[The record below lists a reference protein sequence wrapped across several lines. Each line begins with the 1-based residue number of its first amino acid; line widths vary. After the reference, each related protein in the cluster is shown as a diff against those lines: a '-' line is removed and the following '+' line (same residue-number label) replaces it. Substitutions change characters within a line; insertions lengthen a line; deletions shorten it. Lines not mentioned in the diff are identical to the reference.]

1 MANKKFMADNPT
13 PGGKKN
19 RMKGDL
25 YSDGKGSV
33 GKPAGPGG
41 ISGKRLVKAGGK
53 SGGKK

>member
-1 MANKKFMADNPT
+1 MFSKANPT

-19 RMKGDL
+19 TFKGDL
-25 YSDGKGSV
+25 YSDGKGAV

-41 ISGKRLVKAGGK
+41 ISGKRMAK

>member
-1 MANKKFMADNPT
+1 MAKQGFMSATPT

-19 RMKGDL
+19 RLKGDL
-25 YSDGKGSV
+25 HSDGKGAV

-41 ISGKRLVKAGGK
+41 IGGKRMAKK